1 MIRKTVNITLLIVF
15 LLSSVGYSV
24 SMHYCGNT
32 LISVAI
38 DLKAQSCC
46 GDESGT
52 CCHNE
57 TKHYQIQDSYV
68 ASMQDINNQTK
79 SISDLIFFV
88 SNLSQFSTCD
98 VINTEIQLIA
108 ESPPPISLNT
118 QLSILQTYL
127 L

>member
-1 MIRKTVNITLLIVF
+1 MIRKTVKITLLIVF

-24 SMHYCGNT
+24 SNHYCGNAR
-32 LISVAI
+32 ISASI
-38 DLKAQSCC
+38 GMQAKSCC

-57 TKHYQIQDSYV
+57 TKHYQIEDSYV
-68 ASMQDINNQTK
+68 ASTQDINDQTK

>member
-32 LISVAI
+32 LISTSI
-38 DLKAQSCC
+38 GSESRSCC

-57 TKHYQIQDSYV
+57 TKHYQIEDSYV

-88 SNLSQFSTCD
+88 SNLSQLITGD
-98 VINTEIQLIA
+98 ITHNEIHFIA
-108 ESPPPISLNT
+108 ESPPSINLAT
-118 QLSILQTYL
+118 RLSSLQTYL